1 MKCLE
6 KSRFF
11 AWKISISIPPMHE
24 KKCGGRCM
32 NGMAEYF
39 YFAPCRKILRRIRRD
54 RGGGGNRAE
63 VLRKPLFFQPC
74 EISKKIFAEMPNGI
88 SLALRKRRIGR
99 SRRFS
104 FPVRDIKTRGK
115 PHSKNSPQYEAC
127 AHLGL
132 GKRRLP
138 AFRKTAAPARTAGFA
153 PMRAGGFS
161 AAP

>member
-1 MKCLE
+1 MKSQDFLHG
-6 KSRFF
+6 
-11 AWKISISIPPMHE
+11 KISISIPPMHE

-63 VLRKPLFFQPC
+63 ILRQPLFSQPR
-74 EISKKIFAEMPNGI
+74 EISKKFFAEMPKGNA
-88 SLALRKRRIGR
+88 LALRKRRIGR
-99 SRRFS
+99 SRHFS

-127 AHLGL
+127 AHLRL

-138 AFRKTAAPARTAGFA
+138 AFRKTAAPARIAGFA